1 MKKLLEKALL
11 ISDSAEIYQREIMS
25 TSLSVLMG
33 EMQGIESEK
42 KTEISLRIVKNG
54 KMGAA
59 VSTSLEDETI
69 IERAL
74 ISLENQSNE
83 AEEFLNLPYE
93 SVDRKSVV

>member
-59 VSTSLEDETI
+59 
-69 IERAL
+69 
-74 ISLENQSNE
+74 
-83 AEEFLNLPYE
+83 
-93 SVDRKSVV
+93 DRKSVV